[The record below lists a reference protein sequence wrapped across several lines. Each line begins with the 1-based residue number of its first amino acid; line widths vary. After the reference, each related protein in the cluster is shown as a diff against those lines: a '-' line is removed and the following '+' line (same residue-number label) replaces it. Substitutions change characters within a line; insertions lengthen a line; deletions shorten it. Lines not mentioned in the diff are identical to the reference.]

1 MGVSGCGKTTIAA
14 LLAARLGWQLAEADA
29 FHSAG
34 NVEKMRNAIPLTDED
49 RGPWLDAIA
58 EWIDAAR
65 AAHRPGVVTCS
76 ALKRRYRERLS
87 AGRDDVRFVYLRG
100 TYDLIARRIAERAHD
115 YMPAA
120 LLQSQF
126 DALEEPETD
135 ENPIVVSI
143 EQPPEKIVAEIV
155 GALQLASR
163 GNS

>member
-29 FHSAG
+29 FHSAA

-87 AGRDDVRFVYLRG
+87 AGRDGVRFVYLRG

-163 GNS
+163 GNY